1 MLVVV
6 VPSAEAFGIGS
17 ASCSPL
23 IHHHHHHVHPGRTSC
38 CRRSSALFS
47 SPPKPKSS
55 SAEKRPKKRRNRAP
69 RNIKPNSRYVAISAL
84 AEASAGAQVNA
95 GTFATRQLEQD
106 QNYKSLEVRD
116 RAFSRLLVATVERRL
131 GQIDAVLKCVVQ
143 KYPPKKGK
151 HSHAI
156 QATLRTGVAQ
166 LLFLQTPP
174 HAAIKETVQVL
185 RMIPNIPEPMVKFV
199 NGVLRNLSRPPSDA
213 SSEEGTPESLGM
225 VLLREKTSPQD
236 NIAPW
241 LLKRWKR
248 DWGDENTKLMCE
260 EMMPY
265 DESSMTSR
273 IDVTSR
279 YSLGVV
285 TGVDEDREQLENIM
299 TKLGDDSTPLPQGS
313 IRVGSSLKGGVE
325 SWPEYEEGT
334 WWVQDAS
341 STLPALALTS
351 ALLKKYTRD
360 EFDNLNVVDMCSA
373 PGGKTSQLLSAG
385 FGLVTAIE
393 ASPRRSRRL
402 IENLTRLG
410 FNEQCEVVVE
420 QGQNWTPTEAGPV
433 HGILVDV
440 PCSATGT
447 GARRPDVLRRGS
459 DLSELLEIQEILANH
474 CADNVLD
481 AGGIMVYATCSILKE
496 ESEGQVQKLLERGGM
511 ETLPIQGHEVPG
523 FEDAIDNNGWLRVLP
538 GILEGELSST
548 DGFFVARLVKQ

>member
-1 MLVVV
+1 MLVVG

-23 IHHHHHHVHPGRTSC
+23 IHHHHVHQRTSC

-55 SAEKRPKKRRNRAP
+55 SAEKRPNKRRNRAP